1 LLIISPVPIITS
13 HHFSDGDDLMRQD
26 ELKKLVDSTCDPSF
40 AIDSDGLVAAWNA
53 GAEMLFGRA
62 AVEVLG
68 QRCGPIVK
76 GSDECGS
83 VCSDNCTVRQAIENR
98 HPLGN
103 FDLQIETAKGRQ
115 WSNVSVLVADNNNF
129 NRSYAIYVIRP
140 IDLRKRL
147 EILVRDFVV
156 CSTSVPP
163 ESAVAMITS
172 TRAPAKD
179 TELSAR
185 ELEILKLLARG
196 ESSKSIGELLHIS
209 RTTVNNHVQHLLRK
223 LNAHNRLEAIRR
235 AEHAGLI

>member
-1 LLIISPVPIITS
+1 
-13 HHFSDGDDLMRQD
+13 MRQE

-40 AIDSDGLVAAWNA
+40 AIDSDGCVAAWNA

-68 QRCGPIVK
+68 QRCGPILK

-83 VCSDNCTVRQAIENR
+83 VCSDNCTVRQAVENR

-103 FDLQIETAKGRQ
+103 FDLQVETAKGRQ
-115 WSNVSVLVADNNNF
+115 WANVSVLVADEHNF
-129 NRSYAIYVIRP
+129 SRSYAIYIIRP

-156 CSTSVPP
+156 SSTSVSP
-163 ESAVAMITS
+163 ESAVAMIAS
-172 TRAPAKD
+172 TRAPAKGA
-179 TELSAR
+179 ELSAR
-185 ELEILKLLARG
+185 ELEVLKLMARG
-196 ESSKSIGELLHIS
+196 ESSKSIGEFLHIS